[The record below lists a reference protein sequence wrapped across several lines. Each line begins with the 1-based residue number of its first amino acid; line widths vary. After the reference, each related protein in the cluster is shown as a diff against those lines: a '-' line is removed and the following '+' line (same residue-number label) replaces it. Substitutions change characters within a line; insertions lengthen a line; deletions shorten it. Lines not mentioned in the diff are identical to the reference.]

1 MKSKILLFFLFVS
14 VSIFAQDYKKQWNEV
29 YELEQKGSYKTLNSK
44 LEQIYKSAKKENNQS
59 QKAKAFI
66 YQMKVDNVLKE
77 TNYQKKVERLRLE
90 IAESTGVYK
99 EVFRWY
105 YIKTLMNAYNSKFS
119 NWRYYGGVITNTT
132 ELPKNIDLW
141 TQQQFQE
148 VISEQT
154 NLLFAQEDL
163 MKKTSVDKIKDLIDY
178 DFIDNNLNQSVYD
191 FFAINFINDYASQRY
206 VIQPSQD
213 IFNRFDGSF
222 CNSKIIFSENKDYLD
237 FREELSKQAALLLQ
251 NLEKQYLQN
260 NQDLL
265 LDKIRFVRLEKFGSD
280 VWAESETFQNLGK
293 NLKTNFYKNRWQ
305 SMYANKL
312 AQEANKTDKKGNYET
327 ALKVIDEVK
336 KSKTENNQLQSVL
349 DLENSIKNKDFAVSL
364 KQEVFENEPVKYLIN
379 YKNIDTLH
387 LAYYDFSK
395 HKTINDSIFKMVV
408 KNDKPLKKSVHYLPQ
423 DFPYFQNTTEILGE
437 QLPIGNYLLVS
448 YSDDKDLDIYDSKK
462 AQVFKTTN
470 VMLLTKNIDNET
482 SAIFVLNPKT
492 GKPYANKATLF
503 NRKRYVSD
511 ANGKIIVPNKR
522 ERYDTNTIELF
533 VNNEIYR
540 KQLYLDS
547 WGQSIQIEK
556 SQRDANIDLF
566 TDRSIYRPG
575 QEVHFKGIL
584 YEMNANQN
592 QVLSNKSFKVILE
605 DDNGDEV
612 DEKLIKSN
620 ELGGFSGSFVL
631 PKSIPTGE
639 FSIRIRELDDY
650 ADAKEAEFWKAL
662 RFPDKSF
669 DYRVEEYKRPTYNFE
684 FDEIKGNVFFDEK
697 ITISGKAESLAGG
710 AIANAKVKLKSDIN
724 FYDYETRK
732 YIQLLKIDEE
742 ILTDDFG
749 KFEYHFTIPS
759 DSLGNRF
766 KEEIIRQNISI
777 EAEVTDQAGEVK
789 EDNLY
794 FYISNTAVDVSVY
807 SIGNFITNKPLEVSV
822 GSQKHNGGFLP
833 ITGTIKIYQT
843 LPKDKFYETRPWQ
856 IPELKSMDEI
866 TFRKL
871 FPYQAYDSEELK
883 NPEKTLIYEG
893 SYTTAENKKFELDI
907 KDWKTGAYELVFET
921 IDSKSKL
928 PIKRSTNFS
937 IKKVDEKLAKNEN
950 VTFITNP
957 KSTASQL
964 ILEVNSIY
972 DDVTL
977 FIEYFDRDASIQSRN
992 FSIRKG
998 SQFIRIPLADSFE
1011 NENISYQWFFV
1022 QNQNLYSGN
1031 GDFNLKKVE
1040 EKNHPVWEAEWQAWN
1055 NKLTPAQQYQW
1066 KLILK
1071 DSKTNK
1077 PFQGEFLASMYDASL
1092 DMIYSDFWKTNS
1104 DKIYNYSYV
1113 NFSRPTPLNNLVS
1126 NRIYNSYTNYSAPL
1140 YWNTWD
1146 YFGYDFNLDSYY
1158 NYYYSNGARNGNA
1171 KYYQIE
1177 VRDEQTDKL
1186 IANARVYNLKT
1197 ANQSTTNE
1205 DGFASILGD
1214 ENPLIAVAALGYKEK
1229 RQELKNLFT
1238 VIYLKSD
1245 EEPISQQT
1253 VDELREINLV
1263 WNLIFRKY
1271 SKLLNKEEILS
1282 FEENVIKEQTLGDNK
1297 VLTDEISGF
1306 VYAKNYGDPI
1316 PGASLLIEG
1325 TFKGCDTDADGFFK
1339 LKAKQGDVITVNF
1352 LGFKTFS
1359 FIVSGLSFNISLEE
1373 DNLSE
1378 LNDVVIDTYR
1388 STSRAKSSVAA
1399 STVTSKTIEGRPN
1412 ASFVQTLEAQV
1423 PGLNIATNREFAEN
1437 AHKAIT
1443 LRKNLNETA
1452 FFIPHIQTSKN
1463 GEIVFDFTAPES
1475 LTEWKFRGLAH
1486 NKNAEFVYL
1495 EAISKTQKD
1504 VMIQPNMPRFV
1515 RETDEIELKA
1525 RVSNT
1530 TNDKLK
1536 ATAML
1541 RLFNTITGEDL
1552 TKQIL
1557 KSDDLIPVEIV
1568 GFSSNT
1574 VSWKVQIPKNIIGL
1588 QYRISVQ
1595 AGNFT
1600 DGEESVIPV
1609 LSNRQ
1614 LVTETLPVWQ
1624 LANQT
1629 KTYELTNLVENQ
1641 SSSLENHQL
1650 RIDIS
1655 NNATWLMMQSFPY
1668 LMDYPYDCSE
1678 QLFSK
1683 YFAASIALHI
1693 VEENP
1698 LIEKLVKEWKEN
1710 PTSKLEENEE
1720 LKQIL
1725 LQDSPWMRDLISD
1738 QEKKAQFVSNF
1749 DINHLEQLAERIEDK
1764 LIERQMSSGALPW
1777 FTDGYENPYITWQ
1790 IVVTAAQLSN
1800 LGIKSNF
1807 LNGDK
1812 GFIYRAQ
1819 NYLDTRFEKSY
1830 SEKHNASVSN
1840 VIDYAFMKSYF
1851 ADRFTISD
1859 KNQKQIDK
1867 VLNDYREKW
1876 VSFSLYEKAKLIIV
1890 LARKGET
1897 VWAKE
1902 IINQLEES
1910 AVIDETFGMYW
1921 RANSSRNYYYY
1932 NAAEVQAMIIE
1943 AYKTMQMPED
1953 KIQRLNAWLLSKK
1966 VQNDWGTTKATTQ
1979 SLYALILGQ
1988 QDMDLNRGLIELK
2001 VSKEK
2006 KNVTK
2011 DIKSKTE
2018 EEVGIFTYQ
2027 WLGDAVKSEMGT
2039 IEIKNTT
2046 PQPVFGGIYWQY
2058 FEDMD
2063 KIKSSPDGILTI
2075 SRGYYIENKDGKW
2088 DLITPKT
2095 PLVLGQKVKVR
2106 IEFEAIQEM
2115 SYLHIKD
2122 NRPATFEPLDA
2133 ISGQRYGNGL
2143 RYYQSTKDAS
2153 TNFFIDHLNKG
2164 KYVLEYNVRLNN
2176 IGNFTSGISTI
2187 QSMYAPEHA
2196 SHTSG
2201 DKVEVK

>member
-1 MKSKILLFFLFVS
+1 MKNKILLFLCFVS
-14 VSIFAQDYKKQWNEV
+14 FSIFAQDYQKQWDEV
-29 YELEQKGSYKTLNSK
+29 NKLETKGSYKSLNTK
-44 LEQIYKSAKKENNQS
+44 LEQICKTAKKDKNEAQI
-59 QKAKAFI
+59 AKAFI
-66 YQMKVDNVLKE
+66 FQMKVENVLKE
-77 TNYQKKVERLRLE
+77 TNYQKKVERLRSE
-90 IAESTGVYK
+90 ISQSTGIYK

-119 NWRYYGGVITNTT
+119 NWRYYGGVTTNTT

-178 DFIDNNLNQSVYD
+178 DYIDNNLNQSVYD
-191 FFAINFINDYASQRY
+191 FFAINFINDYATQRN
-206 VIQPSQD
+206 VIQPSQY

-280 VWAESETFQNLGK
+280 IWAESETFQNLGK

-349 DLENSIKNKDFAVSL
+349 DLENSIKNKDFVVSL

-462 AQVFKTTN
+462 TQVFKTTN

-482 SAIFVLNPKT
+482 SAIFILNPKT
-492 GKPYANKATLF
+492 GKPYPNKAALF

-584 YEMNANQN
+584 YEMNPNQN

-612 DEKLIKSN
+612 DEKLMKSN

-639 FSIRIRELDDY
+639 FSIRIKELEEY
-650 ADAKEAEFWKAL
+650 SDAKEAEFWKAL

-684 FDEIKGNVFFDEK
+684 FDEIKENVFFDEK

-724 FYDYETRK
+724 FYEYETRK

-766 KEEIIRQNISI
+766 KEEIIRQNINI

-789 EDNLY
+789 EDNLH

-807 SIGNFITNKPLEVSV
+807 SGRNFITNKPLEVSV

-833 ITGTIKIYQT
+833 VTGTIKIYQT
-843 LPKDKFYETRPWQ
+843 LPKDKFYEMRPWQ
-856 IPELKSMDEI
+856 IPELKSMDEV

-883 NPEKTLIYEG
+883 NPEKTLVYEG

-921 IDSKSKL
+921 IDLKSKL
-928 PIKRSTNFS
+928 PIKRSINFS

-950 VTFITNP
+950 VTVITNP

-992 FSIRKG
+992 FAIRKG
-998 SQFIRIPLADSFE
+998 SQFIRMPLADSFE

-1031 GDFNLKKVE
+1031 GDFNFKKVE
-1040 EKNHPVWEAEWQAWN
+1040 EKKHPVWEAEWQAWN

-1071 DSKTNK
+1071 DSKSNK

-1092 DMIYSDFWKTNS
+1092 DMIYSDFWETNS

-1113 NFSRPTPLNNLVS
+1113 NFSRPTPLNNLIS
-1126 NRIYNSYTNYSAPL
+1126 NRIYNSHTNYSAPL
-1140 YWNTWD
+1140 YWNAWD

-1177 VRDEQTDKL
+1177 IRDEKTDKL
-1186 IANARVYNLKT
+1186 IANAKVYNLKT
-1197 ANQSTTNE
+1197 ANQSSTNE
-1205 DGFASILGD
+1205 DGFTSILGE

-1253 VDELREINLV
+1253 VKNLNDIHSEWYKITRV
-1263 WNLIFRKY
+1263 Y
-1271 SKLLNKEEILS
+1271 SKLENLDEVKD
-1282 FEENVIKEQTLGDNK
+1282 FENAVIKEDFISDDNK
-1297 VLTDEISGF
+1297 VYNFVPVGIMIGGAEKGSQGTGSGEKF
-1306 VYAKNYGDPI
+1306 
-1316 PGASLLIEG
+1316 
-1325 TFKGCDTDADGFFK
+1325 
-1339 LKAKQGDVITVNF
+1339 
-1352 LGFKTFS
+1352 
-1359 FIVSGLSFNISLEE
+1359 EE
-1373 DNLSE
+1373 
-1378 LNDVVIDTYR
+1378 VTIDSYR
-1388 STSRAKSSVAA
+1388 TTSKAKSSVAA

-1423 PGLNIATNREFAEN
+1423 PGLNIAANREFAEN

-1443 LRKNLNETA
+1443 LRKNLNEMA
-1452 FFIPHIQTSKN
+1452 FFIPHLKTRKN
-1463 GEIVFDFTAPES
+1463 GEVVFDFTAPES

-1495 EAISKTQKD
+1495 QTISKTQKD

-1530 TNDKLK
+1530 TNDKLN

-1600 DGEESVIPV
+1600 DGEESVIPI

-1698 LIEKLVKEWKEN
+1698 LIDKLVKEWKAN

-1738 QEKKAQFVSNF
+1738 QEKKAQFVTHFDSNR
-1749 DINHLEQLAERIEDK
+1749 LEELTERIEDK
-1764 LIERQMSSGALPW
+1764 LIERQMPNGALPW

-1790 IVVTAAQLSN
+1790 IVVTAAQLNN

-1830 SEKHNASVSN
+1830 SEKFNAFISE

-1851 ADRFTISD
+1851 ADRFKISD

-1890 LARKGET
+1890 LARKGESA
-1897 VWAKE
+1897 WAKE

-1910 AVIDETFGMYW
+1910 AVIDETYGMYW
-1921 RANSSRNYYYY
+1921 RQNSSRNYYYY

-1988 QDMDLNRGLIELK
+1988 QDMDLNRGSIELK
-2001 VSKEK
+2001 VGKEK

-2039 IEIKNTT
+2039 IEINNTT

-2122 NRPATFEPLDA
+2122 NRPATFEPLDV

-2153 TNFFIDHLNKG
+2153 TNFFIDHLSKG
-2164 KYVLEYNVRLNN
+2164 KYVLEYNARLNN
-2176 IGNFTSGISTI
+2176 IGNFTSGISII